1 MDPIMKATRGFLAD
15 MEALWN
21 RGPSPAV
28 RMVAEASDRGAV
40 IKALRLAELS
50 PENRRPLFLY
60 EAPFV
65 EQGDYFAG
73 LADAIE
79 ADYAALRAGVAGEG
93 VKLPP
98 FYSMSAPGESR
109 YMPMERALRAVGRAS
124 VLLGPKLDGLT
135 LALAPARVEGTA
147 LFRASVEAILCAP
160 PGRQTRIAIF
170 DAGGL
175 MLGRIL
181 EQRRVRFH
189 VDASELGA
197 FLDQLGQRG
206 SVGPGA
212 VEPPRRSLLRDHL
225 SAAARATEKGHR
237 EDALAHFR
245 AARAICRAEG
255 RTLEEATVLMA
266 LAGAFLAGK
275 TPTLAM
281 TAYEDAAAIAV
292 KGSAWALAA
301 QARLGAGGVAMSME
315 WFMDADASYRAA
327 ADHATRAEMP
337 ALEEEASRME
347 GVCRKLAGRTL
358 DRDGREL
365 LW

>member
-1 MDPIMKATRGFLAD
+1 MKATRGFLTE
-15 MEALWN
+15 MEALWK
-21 RGPSPAV
+21 RGAGPAV
-28 RMVAEASDRGAV
+28 RMVAEASNRGAV

-50 PENRRPLFLY
+50 PENGRPLFLY

-65 EQGDYFAG
+65 EQADYFAG
-73 LADAIE
+73 LAEAIE
-79 ADYAALRAGVAGEG
+79 TDYAALRAGAAGEG
-93 VKLPP
+93 VQLPP
-98 FYSMSAPGESR
+98 FYATSSTGESR
-109 YMPMERALRAVGRAS
+109 YMPMERALRAVGRAA

-135 LALAPARVEGTA
+135 LALAPARVDGTA
-147 LFRASVEAILCAP
+147 LFRASIEATLCAP
-160 PGRQTRIAIF
+160 LGGQTRIAIF

-181 EQRRVRFH
+181 EKRRVRFH
-189 VDASELGA
+189 VDASELGG

-206 SVGPGA
+206 SLGPGA

-225 SAAARATEKGHR
+225 SAAARATEKGR
-237 EDALAHFR
+237 RDDALAHFR

-266 LAGAFLAGK
+266 LVGVFLAGK

-292 KGSAWALAA
+292 EATAWALAA

-315 WFMDADASYRAA
+315 WFMDADASYHAA
-327 ADHATRAEMP
+327 AEHATRAEMP
-337 ALEEEASRME
+337 ELVQEVLRME
-347 GVCRKLAGRTL
+347 AVCRKLAGRTP
-358 DRDGREL
+358 RSAAREL
-365 LW
+365 FW